1 MITADTFRGI
11 QFRQKRHGYDPS
23 EVDAFLEQAA
33 QHVEAAQAEAIEV
46 RSRPVNNAVTL
57 PMDDGTLQKTLLL
70 AQRTADLA
78 IQEAKATAAGIIA
91 DAQRKADDLTVTAQK
106 EAQALRASTLADS
119 QAELAKIE
127 AKRIDVQAKV
137 DLLTR
142 WANDHRTHLAKTL
155 EAVQVMFSE
164 SNFNPPP
171 AIPPAAIPPAPQ
183 P

>member
-46 RSRPVNNAVTL
+46 RSRPVVNNTVTL

-78 IQEAKATAAGIIA
+78 VQEAHVTAAGIVA

-127 AKRIDVQAKV
+127 AKRVDVQAKV

-171 AIPPAAIPPAPQ
+171 AIPPAPQ